1 MSEFHRP
8 MRRWQEEAL
17 RAWFDAGKR
26 GIVSVVTGGGK
37 TFFALKCI
45 NEYQRRIPAA
55 SVLITVPT
63 EALLDQWFEELV
75 SFFDMPPRFL
85 NLVSNSKPIRQGR
98 MNIGVINT
106 VAKLGVNEK
115 TPEVFLVVDECH
127 KSASPFFRGIF
138 NIPRLASLGLSATPE
153 RPYDDWFNEVLV
165 PNLGPVIYSYSYKEA
180 MRDSVIVHFDLQNI
194 LFEFTE
200 EEQTEYDRLTR
211 SIRIAI
217 AKYGVESERSVQ
229 LLLKRARFVNS
240 SPTRVRIALKLIA
253 RHQGRKILVFHEDIT
268 ACDFLFEVLL
278 ENSVAAGIYH
288 SNMPLARRVQT
299 LHEYR
304 TGKIKVLVSCRALDE
319 GFNVPETEIGIIA
332 ASTATYRQRVQRLG
346 RVLRPA
352 AGKEHAII
360 YSIVA
365 SAPEIRRL
373 AKEAEDLKEIV
384 KVEWSRA

>member
-1 MSEFHRP
+1 

-45 NEYQRRIPAA
+45 NEYQRRVPAA
-55 SVLITVPT
+55 TVLITVPT

-75 SFFDMPPRFL
+75 SYFDMPPRFL
-85 NLVSNSKPIRQGR
+85 NLLSRSRPIRQGR

-106 VAKLGVNEK
+106 VANLGAAKKN
-115 TPEVFLVVDECH
+115 PEVFLVVDECH
-127 KSASPFFRGIF
+127 KSASPFLRGIF

-165 PNLGPVIYSYSYKEA
+165 PNLGPVIYNYSYKEA
-180 MRDSVIVHFDLQNI
+180 MRDSVIVPFDLQNI
-194 LFEFTE
+194 LFAFTD
-200 EEQTEYDRLTR
+200 EEQAEYDRLTR
-211 SIRIAI
+211 SIRITI
-217 AKYGVESERSVQ
+217 SKHGVESEQAVR
-229 LLLKRARFVNS
+229 LLLKRARFVNL

-253 RHQGRKILVFHEDIT
+253 RHRGRKILVFHEDIN
-268 ACDFLFEVLL
+268 ACNFIFAILR
-278 ENSVAAGIYH
+278 ENSIAAGNYH
-288 SNMPLARRVQT
+288 SKLPLAKRVQT

-304 TGKIKVLVSCRALDE
+304 SGKIKVLVSCRALDE

-352 AGKEHAII
+352 TGKERAIV

-373 AKEAEDLKEIV
+373 ATEAEDLKEIA